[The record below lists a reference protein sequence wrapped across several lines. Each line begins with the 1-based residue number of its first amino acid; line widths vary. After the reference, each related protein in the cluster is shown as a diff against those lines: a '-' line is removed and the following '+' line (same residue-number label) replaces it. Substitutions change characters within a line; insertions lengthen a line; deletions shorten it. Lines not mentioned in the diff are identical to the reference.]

1 MYLKEGVFMIHFEG
15 IVIENH
21 PEFPDPSE
29 IFLLLENL
37 QLNRKDQVMNIGTGS
52 GLIAIYCAKRTR
64 NVVATDTDPLAIQN
78 ALKNIIANRTYNI
91 ELKQGYLFEPVQDRK
106 FDLIVMNMLSAN
118 NLRDNSYFDN
128 FNQIKE
134 ELTNNIN
141 NHLLEGGR
149 IQIIHS
155 PTNLEHTIL
164 QLEETGF
171 KVEVLY
177 PDDDSSS
184 TGLIIKGGLK

>member
-29 IFLLLENL
+29 TFLLLENL

-52 GLIAIYCAKRTR
+52 GLIAIYCAQRTR
-64 NVVATDTDPLAIQN
+64 NVFATDTDPLAIQN
-78 ALKNIIANRTYNI
+78 TLKNIIANRTYNI
-91 ELKQGYLFEPVQDRK
+91 ELKQGYLFEAVQDRK
-106 FDLIVMNMLSAN
+106 FDLIVMNMLSAK

-149 IQIIHS
+149 IQIIHP
-155 PTNLEHTIL
+155 PTNLEHTII

-184 TGLIIKGGLK
+184 NGCIIKGF